1 MASAQLHP
9 EVIDE
14 YLKELDMGRML
25 GPFPSAFTALEHH
38 TNRFGVIPKGQSGS
52 GATCLSNQ
60 RKV

>member
-14 YLKELDMGRML
+14 YLCKELDMPYI
-25 GPFPSAFTALEHH
+25 PFPSAFTALEHH